1 MAEFIIETPKGK
13 WEIVCGLEIHCQ
25 IISKSKIYSGASTE
39 FGADPNEHVSF
50 VDAGMPGML
59 PTLNKYCVHQA
70 VKTGMGLKAKIN
82 KYSDF
87 ARKNYFYADLPQ
99 GYQIT
104 QFKNPIVGEGEVI
117 VDLADGSTKSI
128 GIERMHIEQDAG
140 KSIHDIDPKKTF
152 IDLNRAGVGL
162 MEIVTKPDFRAP
174 EEAGAFL
181 KKLRSILRYLGTC
194 DGNMDEGSMRCDV
207 NVSVRPL
214 GSDELRP
221 RCEMKNVNSI
231 KFVMQAIENE
241 ARRHVEIYENGG
253 SISQETRQFDP
264 VSGQTKIMRKKEFAH
279 DYRYFPEPDLTPL
292 VLSDEYLE
300 QVKSEIPELPDEKK
314 ERFIKEMGLTPYDAI
329 VICENKEV
337 ADFFEKAAAGHD
349 GKKVANWLMGDFFGM
364 LNEKKLELKD
374 SPVSPE
380 NLGRLVE
387 LVSTNVING
396 KTAKDVFAI
405 MAETGE
411 NPEKIVEEKGL
422 KQVTDTSA
430 IEAVIDEVLASSPEN
445 VAAYQGGKQG
455 LFGWF
460 VGQVMKKSQ
469 GKANP
474 GMVNELLK
482 KKLRIMG
489 N

>member
-1 MAEFIIETPKGK
+1 MSEFVIETAKGK
-13 WEIVCGLEIHCQ
+13 WEVICGLEIHCQ

-59 PTLNKYCVHQA
+59 PTLNKECVHQA
-70 VKTGMGLKAKIN
+70 VKTGIGLRAKIN
-82 KYSDF
+82 KYSNF
-87 ARKNYFYADLPQ
+87 SRKNYFYADLPQ

-104 QFKNPIVGEGEVI
+104 QFKYPIVGEGEVLI
-117 VDLADGSTKSI
+117 DLPDGSVKSI

-140 KSIHDIDPKKTF
+140 KSIHDIDPKKSF

-207 NVSVRPL
+207 NVSVRPY
-214 GSDELRP
+214 GSDELRT

-231 KFVMQAIENE
+231 KFVMQTIENE
-241 ARRHVEIYENGG
+241 AKRHVETYENGG
-253 SISQETRQFDP
+253 EIIQETRQFDP
-264 VSGQTKIMRKKEFAH
+264 STGQTKVMRKKEFAH
-279 DYRYFPEPDLTPL
+279 DYRYFPEPDLAPL
-292 VLSDEYLE
+292 VLSDDYLE
-300 QVKSEIPELPDEKK
+300 AVRKEIPELPDDKK
-314 ERFIKEMGLTPYDAI
+314 ERFVNKLGLTPYDAI

-349 GKKVANWLMGDFFGM
+349 AKKVANWLMGDFFAM
-364 LNEKKLELKD
+364 LNEKKLDLKD
-374 SPVSPE
+374 SPVSAE

-387 LVSTNVING
+387 LVSKEVING
-396 KTAKDVFAI
+396 KTAKEVFAL
-405 MAETGE
+405 MAESGD

-422 KQVTDTSA
+422 VQVTDSSA
-430 IEAVIDEVLASSPEN
+430 IEAVIDEVLASAPDN
-445 VAAYQGGKQG
+445 VAAYKNGKQG

-460 VGQVMKKSQ
+460 VGQVMKASK

-474 GMVNELLK
+474 GIVNKLLK
-482 KKLRIMG
+482 EKLG
-489 N
+489 

>member
-1 MAEFIIETPKGK
+1 MAEFVIETPKGK

-39 FGADPNEHVSF
+39 FGADANEHVSF

-70 VKTGMGLKAKIN
+70 VKTGIGLKAKIN
-82 KYSDF
+82 KYSNF

-104 QFKNPIVGEGEVI
+104 QFKYPIVGEGKVLI
-117 VDLADGSTKSI
+117 DLADGSTREI

-140 KSIHDIDPKKTF
+140 KSIHDIDPKKSF

-207 NVSVRPL
+207 NVSVRPY
-214 GSDELRP
+214 GSNELRT

-241 ARRHVEIYENGG
+241 ARRHVEVYENGG
-253 SISQETRQFDP
+253 DIVQETRQFNP
-264 VSGQTKIMRKKEFAH
+264 VTGQTKAMRKKEFAH
-279 DYRYFPEPDLTPL
+279 DYRYFPEPDLAPL
-292 VLSDEYLE
+292 VLSDEYI
-300 QVKSEIPELPDEKK
+300 QSVRDEIPELPDEKK
-314 ERFIKEMGLTPYDAI
+314 ERFVKELGLTPYDAI
-329 VICENKEV
+329 VICENKET
-337 ADFFEKAAAGHD
+337 ADFFEKAATGHD
-349 GKKVANWLMGDFFGM
+349 AKKVANWLMGDFFAM
-364 LNEKKLELKD
+364 LNEKKIELKD
-374 SPVSPE
+374 SPVSAE

-387 LVSTNVING
+387 LVSSNVING
-396 KTAKDVFAI
+396 KTAKDVFAL
-405 MAETGE
+405 MVETGE

-422 KQVTDTSA
+422 KQVTDSSE
-430 IEAVIDEVLASSPEN
+430 IEKIVDEVIASSPAN

-460 VGQVMKKSQ
+460 VGQVMKASR

-474 GMVNELLK
+474 VVVNELLK
-482 KKLRIMG
+482 KKLG
-489 N
+489 

>member
-1 MAEFIIETPKGK
+1 MAEFVIETPKGK

-39 FGADPNEHVSF
+39 FGADANEHVSF

-70 VKTGMGLKAKIN
+70 VKTGIGLKAKIN
-82 KYSDF
+82 KYSNF

-104 QFKNPIVGEGEVI
+104 QFKYPIVGEGKVLI
-117 VDLADGSTKSI
+117 DLADGSTREI

-140 KSIHDIDPKKTF
+140 KSIHDIDPKKSF

-181 KKLRSILRYLGTC
+181 KKLRSILRYLVTC

-207 NVSVRPL
+207 NVSVRPY
-214 GSDELRP
+214 GSNELRT

-241 ARRHVEIYENGG
+241 ARRHVEVYENGG
-253 SISQETRQFDP
+253 DIVQETRQFNP
-264 VSGQTKIMRKKEFAH
+264 VTGQTKAMRKKEFAH
-279 DYRYFPEPDLTPL
+279 DYRYFPEPDLAPL
-292 VLSDEYLE
+292 VLSDEYI
-300 QVKSEIPELPDEKK
+300 QSVRDEIPELPDEKK
-314 ERFIKEMGLTPYDAI
+314 ERFVKELGLTPYDAI
-329 VICENKEV
+329 VICENKET
-337 ADFFEKAAAGHD
+337 ADFFEKAATGHD
-349 GKKVANWLMGDFFGM
+349 AKKVANWLMGDFFAM
-364 LNEKKLELKD
+364 LNEKKIELKD
-374 SPVSPE
+374 SPVSAE

-387 LVSTNVING
+387 LVSSNVING
-396 KTAKDVFAI
+396 KTAKDVFAL
-405 MAETGE
+405 MVETGE

-422 KQVTDTSA
+422 KQVTDSSE
-430 IEAVIDEVLASSPEN
+430 IEKIVDEVIASSPAN

-460 VGQVMKKSQ
+460 VGQVMKASR

-474 GMVNELLK
+474 VVVNELLK
-482 KKLRIMG
+482 KKLG
-489 N
+489 